1 MSHLLNCA
9 NRHSPASRT
18 PPKSGRATQ
27 TSSGTPRGDFG
38 VASAPIPRPGGRKP
52 GELAGWW
59 SRRIDSRHR
68 LVYRVTGE
76 PERLQVVQ
84 ARYHY

>member
-1 MSHLLNCA
+1 MNIELRPQAIEDLSGSAAHDTRLL
-9 NRHSPASRT
+9 
-18 PPKSGRATQ
+18 KRALKLIEAA
-27 TSSGTPRGDFG
+27 RR
-38 VASAPIPRPGGRKP
+38 APFEGLGKP
-52 GELAGWW
+52 EPLRGELAGWW

>member
-1 MSHLLNCA
+1 MNVELRPQAIEDLTWLAAHDTRLL
-9 NRHSPASRT
+9 RRT
-18 PPKSGRATQ
+18 LKLIEATRRAPFE
-27 TSSGTPRGDFG
+27 GIG
-38 VASAPIPRPGGRKP
+38 KP
-52 GELAGWW
+52 EALRGELAGWW
-59 SRRIDSRHR
+59 SRRIDSTHR